1 MPPPQ
6 EGGKRSLK
14 HAALRV
20 ATLASMSAA
29 PRCRCA
35 HGVAAPTAA
44 VVRPPRPPL
53 LTPVH
58 HRRYPVLMVLPFCA
72 RSQINRFNALVR
84 ERQRKIAAGEAVPE
98 LPTQQVK
105 KGDMKL
111 PWTTA
116 SS

>member
-1 MPPPQ
+1 
-6 EGGKRSLK
+6 
-14 HAALRV
+14 
-20 ATLASMSAA
+20 
-29 PRCRCA
+29 
-35 HGVAAPTAA
+35 
-44 VVRPPRPPL
+44 
-53 LTPVH
+53 
-58 HRRYPVLMVLPFCA
+58 MVLPFCA